1 MRQPK
6 DSFGEGGPMD
16 GSWNIKKQFL
26 VRAVLPVIGLG
37 LILAICGYY
46 SFRFAMLGEARKDL
60 ENVGNAVLLYYDYTY
75 PGDFELS
82 AEESSGKTK
91 YELLK
96 GDTVITRDYSFI
108 DDLKERTNIDVTI
121 YYADTIILTTI
132 GGKDGARPVGYG
144 CPDKILEEVLN
155 AGQTNFYSD
164 TVIGDVNY
172 YAYFSPIKNSE
183 GKIVGMIFAGK
194 PSEEIQ
200 KSLIKALIP
209 LILIGIVLVIGIG
222 AASAA
227 SGQRFVSAIEK
238 VDTYFKAV
246 SEGNLNALLHQEVAG
261 RKDELGNMA
270 RNAQTMQKSLKKL
283 IECDGLTELFNRRY
297 AEKRLN
303 QVYTRNTA
311 NEAPFCVSIVDIDFF
326 KKVNDTYGH
335 EAGDIV
341 LKGVSR
347 ILEKNIQG
355 KGYVARWGGEEFL
368 MVFEQ
373 SPVKEAAEILERIR
387 GQIEESTF
395 VSGSDV
401 IRVTI
406 SSGVT
411 ERRDGVGINELL
423 KEADD
428 RLYYGKQSGRN
439 RVISS
444 PVPNA

>member
-1 MRQPK
+1 MN
-6 DSFGEGGPMD
+6 

-37 LILAICGYY
+37 LILAVCGYY
-46 SFRFAMLGEARKDL
+46 SFRFAMLGEARKEL
-60 ENVGNAVLLYYDYTY
+60 ENIGNAVLLYYDYTY
-75 PGDFELS
+75 PGDFDLS
-82 AEESSGKTK
+82 SDDSSGKTK

-96 GDTVITRDYSFI
+96 GDTVITRDYSYI
-108 DDLKERTNIDVTI
+108 DDLKAKTDIDITI

-132 GGKDGARPVGYG
+132 GSDTGNRPVGFG
-144 CPDKILEEVLN
+144 CPAKILEEVLD
-155 AGQTNFYSD
+155 AGQTNFYDD
-164 TVIGDVNY
+164 TSIGEVNY
-172 YAYFSPIKNSE
+172 YAYYAPIKNSDNRT
-183 GKIVGMIFAGK
+183 IGMIFAGK
-194 PSEEIQ
+194 PSEDIK

-209 LILIGIVLVIGIG
+209 LVLIGVVLVIAIG

-238 VDTYFKAV
+238 VDKYFKAV

-261 RKDELGNMA
+261 RRDELGDMA

-303 QVYTRNTA
+303 QVYAKNTE
-311 NEAPFCVSIVDIDFF
+311 NESPFCVSIVDIDFF

-355 KGYVARWGGEEFL
+355 HGYVARWGGEEFL
-368 MVFEQ
+368 LVFEQ
-373 SPVKEAAEILERIR
+373 SEISEAVEVLERIR
-387 GQIEESTF
+387 RHVEESTF
-395 VSGSDV
+395 TSGSDE
-401 IRVTI
+401 IHVTV
-406 SSGVT
+406 SSGVM
-411 ERRDGVGINELL
+411 ERKDGLTINQLL
-423 KEADD
+423 KGADD
-428 RLYYGKQSGRN
+428 RLYEGKQSGRN

-444 PVPNA
+444 

>member
-1 MRQPK
+1 MN
-6 DSFGEGGPMD
+6 

-37 LILAICGYY
+37 LILAVCGYY
-46 SFRFAMLGEARKDL
+46 SFRFAMLGEARKEL

-75 PGDFELS
+75 PGDFVLTS
-82 AEESSGKTK
+82 DVSSGKTK
-91 YELLK
+91 YELEK

-108 DDLKERTNIDVTI
+108 DDLKAKTDIEITI

-132 GGKDGARPVGYG
+132 GSDTGNRPVGFG
-144 CPDKILEEVLN
+144 CPNKILEEVLN
-155 AGQTNFYSD
+155 QGKTNFYDD
-164 TVIGDVNY
+164 TAIGETNY
-172 YAYFSPIKNSE
+172 YAYYAPIKNSE
-183 GKIVGMIFAGK
+183 NQIIGMIFAGK

-238 VDTYFKAV
+238 VDKYFKAV

-261 RKDELGNMA
+261 RKDELGDMA

-303 QVYTRNTA
+303 QVYAKNTE
-311 NEAPFCVSIVDIDFF
+311 NETPFCVSIVDIDFF

-355 KGYVARWGGEEFL
+355 HGYVARWGGEEFL
-368 MVFEQ
+368 LVFEQ
-373 SPVKEAAEILERIR
+373 S
-387 GQIEESTF
+387 
-395 VSGSDV
+395 
-401 IRVTI
+401 
-406 SSGVT
+406 
-411 ERRDGVGINELL
+411 
-423 KEADD
+423 
-428 RLYYGKQSGRN
+428 
-439 RVISS
+439 
-444 PVPNA
+444 